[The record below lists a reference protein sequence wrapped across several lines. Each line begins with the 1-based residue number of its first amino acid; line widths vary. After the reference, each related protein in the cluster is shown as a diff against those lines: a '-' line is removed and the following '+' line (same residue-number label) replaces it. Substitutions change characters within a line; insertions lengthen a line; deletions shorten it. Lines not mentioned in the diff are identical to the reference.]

1 MELSLRI
8 IHGRANRD
16 KSTYILDEIKEKLIE
31 DPLGKPIFYIVPE
44 QMTFQQEYA
53 LFEDEKVNGSIRAQ
67 VVSFSRLAWRVLQA
81 TGGSTK
87 QFISSTGIQMM
98 LKKIME
104 QRTEP
109 FLMFQK
115 AADKHGFIEE
125 LEGMITEFKRHC
137 ITPDSLE
144 EQLTYT
150 KDNVNLQHK
159 MMDLHYIFSELLRL
173 LERHYIDGEDQLQ
186 LLMEKIPTT
195 DFLQDAEIYID
206 GFHRFTPKELGI
218 IAELL
223 QVSKRMTIALTLDE
237 TTLYDDMSE
246 LDLFYQTVTTYEV
259 LQQTADE
266 LDIDIEPLQLIPS
279 QYEQLHEPGLTHIE
293 THFDHRPAPV
303 FEHHVD
309 DYITLAEAVHPRAEI
324 EGMIQEIL
332 RLVRE
337 ENYRYKDMVVFVRD
351 AEEYNDLIQTI
362 FNDYDIPIFI
372 DEKRTMLNHPF
383 IELIRSLF
391 DVVESN
397 WKYDAVF
404 RLLKTGF
411 IPTTNS
417 DYPLHSDA
425 IDELEN
431 YVLEYG
437 IRRKSQWLQ
446 EGKWPYKR
454 FQGFSNTP
462 QTDREREM
470 EEKINAY
477 RAQVVYALKQVD
489 EDIRVA
495 KTNKERCICLYNWME
510 EMQITK
516 QLETQREIYDDHGE
530 VEKAREEE
538 QVWDGFIQLIDEM
551 VEMIGEEEMSFAL
564 FHKTFEAGLEAL
576 EFSHVPPTMDHI
588 IIGSIDHSRIA
599 NKKCAFLLGVNEG
612 FWPMKPAIDG
622 MINEQERE
630 YLKQFGMELAA
641 SSRRTLLDDQF
652 YMYLA
657 FSMASDYL
665 WVSYVLS
672 NNDGNARTASPMIH
686 RLEEFFPQLIEHDLL
701 MEPDELQEATRF
713 ITTKEKTRAPLT
725 SQLARYLRN
734 YKMEPIWW
742 DVLNWYMTNETK
754 QDTTYKILQSLF
766 YENNVRSLTDD
777 TVKKLYPKQVKTSV
791 SRLEMLY
798 RCSYQHFAKYSL
810 NLEDRRTYT
819 LDAPDIGQLFHEAL
833 KTITE
838 WILEEGKDF
847 AAITKND
854 SASYAKKS
862 MSHLAPALN
871 HHILSSSNR
880 YQYIQKKLQDI
891 IAQATYII
899 SEQARMSGFSP
910 VGLEVGFGFEKGL
923 DPMTITLPNGYELLL
938 RGRIDRVD
946 QALEEEQLYLR
957 IIDYKSSSRGLDLL
971 DVYYG
976 LALQMLTYLDV
987 VLSQSKAWLGKQAT
1001 AAGVLYFHVHQAML
1015 SEEERLQ
1022 EEAIEDKLFK
1032 KYKMT
1037 GLVKAEE
1044 EIARLMDTTLETG
1057 HSDIVPFGLKKDG
1070 SFYANSKIAGEET
1083 FQLLQTHL
1091 HRLIEQA
1098 GIEMTSGNIDLNPY
1112 EDKQGNACTFC
1123 EFKSVCQFDPI
1134 LAENNYRR
1142 LTPLKETEIFK
1153 RLQQQSKEDIN

>member
-1 MELSLRI
+1 MTVSLRI
-8 IHGRANRD
+8 INGRANQN
-16 KSTYILDEIKEKLIE
+16 KSEFILDEIKEKLQE

-53 LFEDEKVNGSIRAQ
+53 LFEDEKINGSIRAQ
-67 VVSFSRLAWRVLQA
+67 VVSFSRLAWRVLQE

-98 LKKIME
+98 LKKVME
-104 QRTEP
+104 QRKEP

-115 AADKHGFIEE
+115 ASDKHGFIEE

-137 ITPDSLE
+137 ITPDILK
-144 EQLTYT
+144 EQIAFT

-159 MMDLHYIFSELLRL
+159 MVDLHYIYSELQVL
-173 LERHYIDGEDQLQ
+173 LEQHYIDGEDQLQ
-186 LLMEKIPTT
+186 LLVEKIPVTNI
-195 DFLQDAEIYID
+195 LQDAEIYID
-206 GFHRFTPKELGI
+206 GFHRFTPKELQI

-223 QVSKRMTIALTLDE
+223 QVSKRMTIALTMDE
-237 TTLYDDMSE
+237 KSLQDHITE
-246 LDLFYQTVTTYEV
+246 LDLFYQTSTTYES
-259 LQQTADE
+259 LNNLARE
-266 LDIDIEPLQLIPS
+266 LEIEVEPLQSVPL
-279 QYEQLHEPGLTHIE
+279 QYEQLANEPLAHIE
-293 THFDHRPAPV
+293 KHFDDRPAPAWRG
-303 FEHHVD
+303 EVD
-309 DYITLAEAVHPRAEI
+309 PHIKLAEAVHPRAEI

-337 ENYRYKDMVVFVRD
+337 EGYRYKDIVVFVRD
-351 AEEYNDLIQTI
+351 TAEYNDLIQTI
-362 FNDYDIPIFI
+362 FQDYHIPIFI

-391 DVVESN
+391 DVIDSN
-397 WKYDAVF
+397 WRYDALF

-411 IPTTNS
+411 IPATNKR
-417 DYPLHSDA
+417 YPLDIDA
-425 IDELEN
+425 IDLLEN
-431 YVLEYG
+431 YVLEFG

-446 EGKWPYKR
+446 TEKWTYRR
-454 FQGFSNTP
+454 FQGFSTAP
-462 QTDREREM
+462 QTDEELAM

-477 RAQVVYALKQVD
+477 RDQVVQALQNVD
-489 EDIRVA
+489 ETIRKA
-495 KTNKERCICLYNWME
+495 KTNKARCLSLYEWME
-510 EMQITK
+510 QIHITN
-516 QLETQREIYDDHGE
+516 QLEGQRAYYDDIGE

-538 QVWDGFIQLIDEM
+538 QVWDGFIQLLDEM
-551 VEMIGEEEMSFAL
+551 VEMIGDEQMSFSL
-564 FHKTFEAGLEAL
+564 FEKTFEAGLEAL

-588 IIGSIDHSRIA
+588 IVGSIDHSRITS
-599 NKKCAFLLGVNEG
+599 KKCAFLLGVNEG

-622 MINEQERE
+622 MINENERE

-672 NNDGNARTASPMIH
+672 NNDGNAKTASPMVQRMH
-686 RLEEFFPQLIEHDLL
+686 EFFPQLMEPYLL
-701 MEPDELQEATRF
+701 MEPDELQDAARF

-734 YKMEPIWW
+734 YKMEDIWW
-742 DVLNWYMTNETK
+742 DVLNWYMEHETK
-754 QDTTYKILQSLF
+754 HDTTYKILQSLF
-766 YENNVRSLTDD
+766 YENKVRSLSEE
-777 TVKKLYPKQVKTSV
+777 TVGKLYPRQVKTSV
-791 SRLEMLY
+791 SRLEMLH
-798 RCSYQHFAKYSL
+798 RCSYQHFANYSL
-810 NLEDRRTYT
+810 KLEDRRTYK
-819 LDAPDIGQLFHEAL
+819 LDAPDVGQLFHEAL

-838 WILEEGKDF
+838 WILEAGKDF
-847 AAITKND
+847 ATITKDD
-854 SASYAKKS
+854 SNMYARKS
-862 MSHLAPALN
+862 MSHLAPALQ
-871 HHILSSSNR
+871 HHILASSNR

-891 IAQATYII
+891 IAQATFVL

-910 VGLEVGFGFEKGL
+910 VGLEVGFGFEEGL
-923 DPMTITLPNGYELLL
+923 APMTVTLPNGYELLL

-946 QALEEEQLYLR
+946 KATEQEHLYLR

-987 VLSQSKAWLGKQAT
+987 VLSQSENWLGKTAT
-1001 AAGVLYFHVHQAML
+1001 AAGVLYFHVHNAML
-1015 SEEERLQ
+1015 SESNR
-1022 EEAIEDKLFK
+1022 IKDDTISDKLFK
-1032 KYKMT
+1032 EYKMA

-1057 HSDIVPFGLKKDG
+1057 HSDIAPFGIKKDG
-1070 SFYANSKIAGEET
+1070 SFYANSKVVGEET
-1083 FQLLQTHL
+1083 FHLLQNHI

-1098 GIEMTSGNIDLNPY
+1098 GIDITSGNIELNPY
-1112 EDKQGNACTFC
+1112 ENNQGTACTFC
-1123 EFKSVCQFDPI
+1123 DFKSVCQFDPI

-1142 LTPLKETEIFK
+1142 LTPLKEKEIIS
-1153 RLQQQSKEDIN
+1153 RLREESDEKQV